1 VTSKTITLLAS
12 GTRGDVQP
20 YLALGCGLRAA
31 GYHVRLAAHD
41 AYAAFVK
48 TWDLVFF
55 SLGENPSDLFA
66 RAEHQD
72 ALRAGQNPLRTLRA
86 SYAYWQR
93 ARPVY
98 AKLAQHAWRAAQDSD
113 ALIFGLPTFWA
124 GALASARHIPGVQA
138 LMQPLTPTRAFPCPL
153 LPISSSLG
161 GAGNRLSYLFC
172 AMLMHWAWRDALN
185 AWHKRFQIPRVPT
198 TNIATPTLYGFS
210 AHIVPRPSDYPP
222 QHQITG
228 FWFLPDRAWQPPM
241 ELDSF
246 LRAGDAPVYVGFGSA
261 PVRDARGLNALLID
275 AQRAT
280 GLRFLLP
287 RTLAEETL
295 PRASFYALDDV
306 PHTWLFPRVR
316 AVIHHGGAGTTAA
329 ALRAGVPQI
338 IVPMYSDSFFWSA
351 RLFDKGVA
359 PRPLPETKL
368 SADALIDALELILR
382 DNAMQARARDLSKAI
397 AREQGVTR
405 AVDLLC
411 VLI

>member
-1 VTSKTITLLAS
+1 MPKTITLLAS

-41 AYAAFVK
+41 PYATWVK
-48 TWDLVFF
+48 TCDLDFF

-66 RAEHQD
+66 RAEHQN
-72 ALRAGQNPLRTLRA
+72 ALRVGDNLLRTLRA
-86 SYAYWQR
+86 SYAYWQS
-93 ARPVY
+93 ARPLY
-98 AKLAQHAWRAAQDSD
+98 AKLVQHAWHAAQDSD
-113 ALIFGLPTFWA
+113 ALVFGLPTFWA
-124 GALASARHIPGVQA
+124 GALASARHTSGVQA

-153 LPISSSLG
+153 LPIAFSLG

-172 AMLMHWAWRDALN
+172 ATLMRWAWRDALN
-185 AWHKRFQIPRVPT
+185 AWRKQFHIPRAPAT
-198 TNIATPTLYGFS
+198 QSTTPTLYGFS
-210 AHIVPRPSDYPP
+210 AHIVPRPPDYPP

-228 FWFLPDRAWQPPM
+228 FWFLPDRAWQPPT

-261 PVRDARGLNALLID
+261 TARDARGLTALLMD

-280 GLRFLLP
+280 GLRFLLS
-287 RTLAEETL
+287 RTLADETL
-295 PRASFYALDDV
+295 PRASFCALGDV
-306 PHTWLFPRVR
+306 PHAWLFPRVR

-338 IVPMYSDSFFWSA
+338 IVPMYSDNFFWSA
-351 RLFDKGVA
+351 RLFAKGVA

-368 SADALIDALELILR
+368 SASALTDALASIWR
-382 DNAMQARARDLSKAI
+382 DNAMQARARELSKAI
-397 AREQGVTR
+397 APEQGVTR
-405 AVDLLC
+405 AVERLR